1 MYCKTVFIV
10 SYYTPDAQNG
20 EKIVNFDELL
30 PSSYSL
36 LMSKKYFSR
45 KAYSLLTPT
54 VNLPPCLSK
63 ICIFDDIR
71 QNCKMLR
78 KVNLFLLSL
87 FCFNVTFHSCAAQCR
102 TVFIGLFVLDVTLIS
117 RSFKSHF

>member
-30 PSSYSL
+30 RGPSSSYSL
-36 LMSKKYFSR
+36 LTSKKYFSR

-87 FCFNVTFHSCAAQCR
+87 FCFNVTFHSCARC
-102 TVFIGLFVLDVTLIS
+102 TVQNRMFIGSVVCS
-117 RSFKSHF
+117 NQPQ